1 MPEQAN
7 RDGRGPG
14 VEAADRDSAPG
25 LPTVSV
31 IMPIRNEAD
40 FIERSIG
47 SILANDYPA
56 EKLEVIV
63 VDGMS
68 SDGTRQI
75 VARLAGDDPRVKV
88 LDNPYRIV
96 PHAMNAGIRI
106 AKGQVLI
113 RIDGHTLVEPN
124 YISEAVRVLHEH
136 PDACGAGGI
145 LETVATT
152 YVGRAIA
159 AAMSNPVGVGAGN
172 CRVGRPREGFVYDVP
187 FPAYWRWVYDK
198 VGLLDE
204 TLVRNQDDDLVQ
216 RVNQAGLKHYACPTI
231 RSRYYSRASLRK
243 LARQFYEYGFWRI
256 RTLQKH
262 KSPGQLRR
270 VGPMVFVLL
279 WLALIV
285 GGFFWWPLRWAL
297 AGYAGLYLLALI
309 VGAVT
314 AGRRFG
320 WVLAPLVPVAI
331 AIMHFAYGLGSL
343 KGIWSWVILRG
354 RFVPPPEAHG
364 TTR

>member
-1 MPEQAN
+1 
-7 RDGRGPG
+7 
-14 VEAADRDSAPG
+14 
-25 LPTVSV
+25 
-31 IMPIRNEAD
+31 
-40 FIERSIG
+40 
-47 SILANDYPA
+47 
-56 EKLEVIV
+56 
-63 VDGMS
+63 
-68 SDGTRQI
+68 
-75 VARLAGDDPRVKV
+75 
-88 LDNPYRIV
+88 
-96 PHAMNAGIRI
+96 MNAAIRV
-106 AKGQVLI
+106 AKGDIHL
-113 RIDGHTLVEPN
+113 RIDGHTLVDPKF
-124 YISEAVRVLHEH
+124 ISENVRVLLEH
-136 PDACGAGGI
+136 PDVCVSGGI
-145 LETVATT
+145 METVGATFL
-152 YVGRAIA
+152 GRVIA
-159 AAMSNPVGVGAGN
+159 AAMSNPVGVGGGN
-172 CRVGRPREGFVYDVP
+172 CRVGRAREGYVREVP
-187 FPAYWRWVYDK
+187 FPAYWRRAYDK
-198 VGLLDE
+198 VGLYDE
-204 TLVRNQDDDLVQ
+204 TLVRNQDDDFVL
-216 RVNQAGLKHYACPTI
+216 RMNKAGLKYYMSPTI